1 VDTSAGAMSDVE
13 MDQRDSR
20 RRKGRGFKDNRENE
34 DFRGTFDTVDGPS
47 FGPAKSVEG
56 WIVMV
61 TGVHEEAQEEDFH
74 NEFGELGE
82 IKNLH
87 LNLDRRTGFVKGYA
101 LLEYEDKKE
110 AESAI
115 AAMDGKE
122 LLGKTVQVS
131 WAFSSGPLKK

>member
-1 VDTSAGAMSDVE
+1 MG
-13 MDQRDSR
+13 
-20 RRKGRGFKDNRENE
+20 
-34 DFRGTFDTVDGPS
+34 
-47 FGPAKSVEG
+47 G

-131 WAFSSGPLKK
+131 GALFWLSGVVFGPSMVLQPLRIFLKRPCCGGVCWCG

>member
-1 VDTSAGAMSDVE
+1 MGTGLGAL
-13 MDQRDSR
+13 
-20 RRKGRGFKDNRENE
+20 
-34 DFRGTFDTVDGPS
+34 
-47 FGPAKSVEG
+47 
-56 WIVMV
+56 
-61 TGVHEEAQEEDFH
+61 
-74 NEFGELGE
+74 LGC
-82 IKNLH
+82 
-87 LNLDRRTGFVKGYA
+87 RTGFVKGYA